1 MKVTTQFNL
10 SLSPEELTQI
20 KDLAKQAGKS
30 ANRFII
36 DSALNSIKPVEHV
49 QELKTVQAIQTT
61 KEQQKP
67 AKQAKTWSSGYSKQ
81 DSAR

>member
-1 MKVTTQFNL
+1 MIAKTQIRI
-10 SLSPEELTQI
+10 ELTVEEFEQI
-20 KDLAKQAGKS
+20 TKLAAKS
-30 ANRFII
+30 NKSRNRFII